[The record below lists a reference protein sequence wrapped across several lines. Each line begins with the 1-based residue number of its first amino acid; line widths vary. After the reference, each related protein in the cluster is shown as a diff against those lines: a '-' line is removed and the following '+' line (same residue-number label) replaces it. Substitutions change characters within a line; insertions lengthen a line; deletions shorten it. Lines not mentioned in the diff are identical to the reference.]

1 MVRVVSITLKCLQIL
16 ILLLVALQ
24 VYSSLNTDES
34 NLAFRQ
40 QFPDGVRP
48 MIDLGLIALLIVKSI
63 RKGLNT
69 KINPVDVALAVL
81 FGALIFPDIVSW
93 LSFTLLGASYH
104 LLLVCIGL
112 TLVIFCKDVVR
123 FMHISSK
130 IPLIAGLSIVLVA
143 FVADQFFIEVSFWK
157 SLEDAE
163 SNATLYIELVA
174 WTYLVGGVSALIGV
188 ANFVEQTWLQPSQQ
202 KTVA

>member
-1 MVRVVSITLKCLQIL
+1 MVRVVSITLKYLQIL

-24 VYSSLNTDES
+24 IYSSLNTDES

-112 TLVIFCKDVVR
+112 TLVIFCKDVV
-123 FMHISSK
+123 
-130 IPLIAGLSIVLVA
+130 
-143 FVADQFFIEVSFWK
+143 
-157 SLEDAE
+157 
-163 SNATLYIELVA
+163 
-174 WTYLVGGVSALIGV
+174 
-188 ANFVEQTWLQPSQQ
+188 
-202 KTVA
+202 